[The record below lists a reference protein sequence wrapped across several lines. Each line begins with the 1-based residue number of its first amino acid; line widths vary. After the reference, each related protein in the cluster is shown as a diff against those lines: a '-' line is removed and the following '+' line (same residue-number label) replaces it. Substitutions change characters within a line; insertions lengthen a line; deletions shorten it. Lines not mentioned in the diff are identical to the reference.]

1 MGAVADERKR
11 LGRPADTDSADT
23 RARIVECAMELFGNE
38 GFDATTNR
46 GIAKAAGV
54 SSAALYHYFESKAD
68 IYVAVCD
75 AIVCRFAEIFG
86 KVSVREPTL
95 MGRLSLL
102 MRENVSLGKVS
113 PGLMGFVAGIPTVVK
128 RHPEVLRGTQSL
140 TVEFRKMAIEVVES
154 AHEKDVALRGLPAA
168 GFADLLVVVLSG
180 LGRLSARGM
189 HDRHR
194 AAAAAFLQLVGPGNE
209 A

>member
-1 MGAVADERKR
+1 MGTVADERRR

-23 RARIVECAMELFGNE
+23 RARIVECALEMFGNE

-54 SSAALYHYFESKAD
+54 SSAALYHYFPSKAD

-75 AIVCRFAEIFG
+75 AIVERFRDVFARVASKDE
-86 KVSVREPTL
+86 TL

-102 MRENVSLGKVS
+102 LRENVSLGKTS

-128 RHPEVLRGTQSL
+128 KHPEVVRGTQSL
-140 TVEFRKMAIEVVES
+140 TLEFRAMAIDVVETS
-154 AHEKDVALRGLPAA
+154 TERDVALRGLPTV

-189 HDRHR
+189 HDRHS
-194 AAAAAFLQLVGPGNE
+194 AAAAAFLRLVDPGDG

>member
-1 MGAVADERKR
+1 MGTVADERRR

-23 RARIVECAMELFGNE
+23 RARIVECAMAMFGNE

-54 SSAALYHYFESKAD
+54 SSAALYYYFPSKAD

-75 AIVCRFAEIFG
+75 AIVLRFRAVFA
-86 KVSVREPTL
+86 KVSAKDDTL

-102 MRENVSLGKVS
+102 LRENVSLGRSS
-113 PGLMGFVAGIPTVVK
+113 PGLMGFIAGIPTVVK
-128 RHPEVLRGTQSL
+128 KHPEVLQGTESL
-140 TVEFRKMAIEVVES
+140 TLQFRQMVIEVIES
-154 AHEKDVALRGLPAA
+154 SKEREVALRGLPAA
-168 GFADLLVVVLSG
+168 GFADLLAVVLSG
-180 LGRLSARGM
+180 LGRLSARGA
-189 HDRHR
+189 HDRHK
-194 AAAAAFLQLVGPGNE
+194 AAADAFLRLVDPGTE

>member
-1 MGAVADERKR
+1 MGTVADERRR

-23 RARIVECAMELFGNE
+23 RARIVACALEMFGNE
-38 GFDATTNR
+38 GFGSTTNR
-46 GIAKAAGV
+46 AIAKSAGV
-54 SSAALYHYFESKAD
+54 SSAALYHYFPSKAD

-75 AIVCRFAEIFG
+75 DIVARFRGVFE
-86 KVSVREPTL
+86 KVAAKEASL

-102 MRENVSLGKVS
+102 MRENISLSKSS

-128 RHPEVLRGTQSL
+128 KHPEVLRGTQSL
-140 TVEFRKMAIEVVES
+140 TVQFRDMVIDMVETS
-154 AHEKDVALRGLPAA
+154 TEREVALRGLPTT

-189 HDRHR
+189 HDRHS
-194 AAAAAFLQLVGPGNE
+194 AAAAAFLRLVEPGDG

>member
-1 MGAVADERKR
+1 
-11 LGRPADTDSADT
+11 
-23 RARIVECAMELFGNE
+23 MELFGNE

-46 GIAKAAGV
+46 AIAKAAGV
-54 SSAALYHYFESKAD
+54 SSAALYHYFPSKAD

-75 AIVCRFAEIFG
+75 AILSRFRDVFG
-86 KVSVREPTL
+86 KVAAKDDTL

-102 MRENVSLGKVS
+102 MRENVSLGKAS

-128 RHPEVLRGTQSL
+128 KHPEVLRGTQSL
-140 TVEFRKMAIEVVES
+140 TVDFRAMVTDIVES
-154 AHEKDVALRGLPAA
+154 ASERDVALRGLPTT

-180 LGRLSARGM
+180 LGRLSARGL
-189 HDRHR
+189 HDRHS
-194 AAAAAFLQLVGPGNE
+194 AAAAAFLRLVDPDDG